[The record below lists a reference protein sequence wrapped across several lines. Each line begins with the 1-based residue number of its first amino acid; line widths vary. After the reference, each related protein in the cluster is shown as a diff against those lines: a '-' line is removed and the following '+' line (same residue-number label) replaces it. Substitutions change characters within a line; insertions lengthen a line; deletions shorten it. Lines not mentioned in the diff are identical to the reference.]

1 MLTYTSHPRGHTCFA
16 KQDSFFT
23 DKEQSEDVEEEESE
37 DEESNCKAAEVVNE
51 KVEAAPSAP
60 KDGTNGA
67 VKEDGKN
74 VPDAKQSSDKTEP
87 ADGEGQPGD
96 KPRKSITHFQALS
109 LLRKFLF
116 APGFKANKA
125 SDDSETAT
133 QVWSPTHLVA
143 WLFHVILHSKKSII
157 WVKSFALKKSQSLP

>member
-23 DKEQSEDVEEEESE
+23 DKEQSEDVEEEEEESE

-87 ADGEGQPGD
+87 ADGEGKPGD

-143 WLFHVILHSKKSII
+143 LHFLVILLSKKAF
-157 WVKSFALKKSQSLP
+157 W